1 MAEPIVSELTQAV
14 TGIAIPGIAADM
26 KTVIFAAIGLLV
38 LIKGLEIILGIFCKT
53 NSADV
58 EKSYNDIDG
67 KMGWERDR
75 AESIYQS
82 KLRKHVSQGEDDC

>member
-1 MAEPIVSELTQAV
+1 MAAPIISEITQAV
-14 TGIAIPGIAADM
+14 TGVAIPGIAADM

-38 LIKGLEIILGIFCKT
+38 LVKGLEIILGIFCKT
-53 NSADV
+53 NSTD
-58 EKSYNDIDG
+58 KLPDGYDIDG

-82 KLRKHVSQGEDDC
+82 KLRKHVSQQEDDC